1 MAAKTDTIEA
11 RLEALEIMVT
21 HQERVI
27 EDLNAT
33 ITAQWQEI
41 DGLKRR
47 LSRLDEELREIEAG
61 LPAPPVQRP
70 PHY

>member
-1 MAAKTDTIEA
+1 MALSDDLEA
-11 RLEALEIMVT
+11 RLETLETTVA
-21 HQERVI
+21 HQERII

-33 ITAQWQEI
+33 ITVQWQEI

-47 LSRLDEELREIEAG
+47 LARLDEELREIEAG
-61 LPAPPVQRP
+61 LPALPSQRP